1 MKLAT
6 RLSTLSLLAAALV
19 FGQTPQPQWI
29 LFAGGGYDHYAT
41 SATPGVPA
49 TFGTRTSLLGGVATR
64 LAQNVYSWNTV
75 IAKSNGA
82 KMLSGVAAE
91 VFNQD
96 DMVKLWAIGQVGGES
111 TAGSV
116 DIASA
121 VSGAIQINIGRWFK
135 APALDLLG
143 VVAINK
149 SASPDAP
156 TAVKPAIGIG
166 LSWHSK

>member
-1 MKLAT
+1 MKFAARFSALFFLTA
-6 RLSTLSLLAAALV
+6 LLM
-19 FGQTPQPQWI
+19 FGQAVQPQWI
-29 LFAGGGYDHYAT
+29 MFAGGGYDHYAT
-41 SATPGVPA
+41 PATVGTPA
-49 TFGTRTSLLGGVATR
+49 TFGTRTSLIGGVASR
-64 LAQNVYSWNTV
+64 VSENVYSWNT
-75 IAKSNGA
+75 ILAKSDGA
-82 KMLSGVAAE
+82 KMLTGVAAQ

-111 TAGSV
+111 TSGSV

-135 APALDLLG
+135 APAIDLLG